1 MGAEHAS
8 RLALDQA
15 LVGAASTE
23 VTSHLAGCATCQA
36 RIKAL
41 RDADQ
46 RFLAHTSPAAEVR
59 GLEPRAR
66 SWPLICALGAVL
78 GTAAV
83 ALIALR
89 PPVERERAK
98 GASVVTLLHRDT
110 LQPLGSAPVSA
121 RETLLVRYSTRHPY
135 FLLVGLESSGRAQ
148 TLIGDAEQ
156 RSLAIEPA
164 NGAVLGTGV
173 QLDEYEGAELWVAI
187 LSSEPVDAAPL
198 IVELQSRHRGLPQ
211 GVELGGL
218 MASPLP
224 ADGEQMFWVLTKVP
238 R

>member
-110 LQPLGSAPVSA
+110 LQPLGGNGHSDPGCREARRSRRERRCWCGTLPATRTSCWSAWKVRAARRRSSA
-121 RETLLVRYSTRHPY
+121 TR
-135 FLLVGLESSGRAQ
+135 SSGA
-148 TLIGDAEQ
+148 
-156 RSLAIEPA
+156 
-164 NGAVLGTGV
+164 
-173 QLDEYEGAELWVAI
+173 
-187 LSSEPVDAAPL
+187 
-198 IVELQSRHRGLPQ
+198 
-211 GVELGGL
+211 
-218 MASPLP
+218 
-224 ADGEQMFWVLTKVP
+224 
-238 R
+238 

>member
-1 MGAEHAS
+1 MS
-8 RLALDQA
+8 IRQTVLDQLFFGRDPLKDFPA
-15 LVGAASTE
+15 GKYATDLQGWHSQHSYLARAIEEARPRIVVEVG
-23 VTSHLAGCATCQA
+23 V
-36 RIKAL
+36 
-41 RDADQ
+41 
-46 RFLAHTSPAAEVR
+46 
-59 GLEPRAR
+59 
-66 SWPLICALGAVL
+66 W
-78 GTAAV
+78 
-83 ALIALR
+83 
-89 PPVERERAK
+89 K

-156 RSLAIEPA
+156 RSLAIEPG